1 MCIKFNFH
9 LQIAAY
15 DALMKYESEVK
26 GRARYGVRAFADA
39 LLVIPKTLGKFLTCP
54 KTLQIVSN
62 SVIKV
67 YNFLKFIMYL

>member
-1 MCIKFNFH
+1 MVSIDIFH

-39 LLVIPKTLGKFLTCP
+39 LLVIPKTLGKFLTHP
-54 KTLQIVSN
+54 VAPRTVKRKERERKKMKL
-62 SVIKV
+62 
-67 YNFLKFIMYL
+67 IMYL